1 MQNRMITL
9 VSSLSLVWCMGCAER
24 GIDPDDNVGQEE
36 SALFSG
42 FWTSFTSDGIPPV
55 SCPSGYA
62 VDAMECTGSNCDNV
76 ALHCGHIS
84 TSSSPGRFSNFIS
97 EELPNNHVECGT
109 NRFMVAV
116 ECDGNL
122 CDNMS
127 IQCASFA
134 GVTSDASR
142 CTWSPFFS
150 EEQQF
155 GLLLNGYAAAGI
167 QCRGN
172 NCDDISIF
180 ECPVVP
186 L

>member
-1 MQNRMITL
+1 MQNRMIAL
-9 VSSLSLVWCMGCAER
+9 VGSLGLAWCMGCAEQEP
-24 GIDPDDNVGQEE
+24 DPGDRVGQDE

-42 FWTSFTSDGIPPV
+42 VWTGFTSDELPPV
-55 SCPSGYA
+55 ACPGGSA
-62 VDAMECTGSNCDNV
+62 VDAMECVGSNCDNV

-84 TSSSPGRFSNFIS
+84 SSSTPGTFSIFIS
-97 EELPNNHVECGT
+97 EELPNNNVRCGA
-109 NRFMVAV
+109 NRFMVGV
-116 ECDGNL
+116 RCSGNL

-134 GVTSDASR
+134 GITSDASR

-150 EEQQF
+150 EEEQF